1 VRGGNGSLAS
11 TANST
16 DTGLGCSAT
25 FRFAVVPTPPA
36 PPLPTTEFADCE
48 AVACAGLA
56 TGEHNIR
63 GTLRFCDNGMAGG
76 GWLRLWRANDSR
88 CEANSWTARRNPGA
102 LGLDPVGCRPT
113 GPSCVAVQNSQ
124 APFAFNEVRGGN
136 WDIWAYGTPDGF
148 NRAGALCDGIVVR
161 DGSNELVWLF
171 SVGLLEETQSYLRC
185 PCESAFGNSTAT
197 AANLEVIGSR
207 WTCDRAPARGSTW
220 VRLFYSAST
229 LLCAPNS
236 LATAGDRLWFQR
248 ALAAPQRALSV
259 AICKDG
265 TSSDEDFKLASG
277 DLFVRTTVGF
287 DKTRSCP
294 TTLATSASGA
304 SSTGSASMTSA
315 STSAI
320 ITSATLLST
329 SALTSEETAVAP
341 VAESTDIA
349 LIAGIVG
356 GAFVFLALIVIAVAV
371 FMRSRRKRAPS
382 NELPMTTASV
392 SNYGVAP
399 PAKDEPPRRT
409 SEYGPIVAGSE
420 FDSARVESPYAASV
434 ADIMSQTQASHYGVF
449 TPAERGPPE

>member
-1 VRGGNGSLAS
+1 LIVRLIAWSLGPVTVARGQARADDTNPFVFKTVPTVRLQPGVYSIVSVGFTSDRFMSTANQSDSVIAVSGNGAVYFTASVRGGNGSLAS

-171 SVGLLEETQSYLRC
+171 SVGLLEETQPYLRC

-304 SSTGSASMTSA
+304 SSTGNASMTSA
-315 STSAI
+315 STSAM
-320 ITSATLLST
+320 ITSATFLST
-329 SALTSEETAVAP
+329 SALTSEETA
-341 VAESTDIA
+341 
-349 LIAGIVG
+349 
-356 GAFVFLALIVIAVAV
+356 GA
-371 FMRSRRKRAPS
+371 RRQQS
-382 NELPMTTASV
+382 LLML
-392 SNYGVAP
+392 
-399 PAKDEPPRRT
+399 
-409 SEYGPIVAGSE
+409 
-420 FDSARVESPYAASV
+420 
-434 ADIMSQTQASHYGVF
+434 H
-449 TPAERGPPE
+449 

>member
-1 VRGGNGSLAS
+1 
-11 TANST
+11 
-16 DTGLGCSAT
+16 
-25 FRFAVVPTPPA
+25 
-36 PPLPTTEFADCE
+36 
-48 AVACAGLA
+48 
-56 TGEHNIR
+56 
-63 GTLRFCDNGMAGG
+63 M
-76 GWLRLWRANDSR
+76 
-88 CEANSWTARRNPGA
+88 
-102 LGLDPVGCRPT
+102 
-113 GPSCVAVQNSQ
+113 QNSQ

-171 SVGLLEETQSYLRC
+171 SVGLLEETQPYLRC

-287 DKTRSCP
+287 DKTRSCS

-320 ITSATLLST
+320 ISSAAFFST
-329 SALTSEETAVAP
+329 SALIEETAVGPA
-341 VAESTDIA
+341 AESTDIA
-349 LIAGIVG
+349 LIGIVG
-356 GAFVFLALIVIAVAV
+356 GAVVFLALIVVAVAL
-371 FMRSRRKRAPS
+371 FRRARRKRAPS

-399 PAKDEPPRRT
+399 PAKDEPLRRT

-434 ADIMSQTQASHYGVF
+434 ADLMSQTQASHYGAF
-449 TPAERGPPE
+449 TAAENGTPK